1 MILRVASTALVL
13 LGGAAGAAAQAA
25 SGRTPGGISWEA
37 TGSGPAVVLITGANL
52 DRRMWDEQV
61 PALSGRFRIIRYDIR
76 AHGASAD
83 VTGPFSMPDDLLEV
97 LDAAGA
103 PRAHLVGLSLGSR
116 VALDFTLV
124 HPDRVDRL
132 VLAGPW
138 PSGAVSQERAPW
150 MDSMMAAL
158 RARDIDRAVVVV
170 AESPVFA
177 VPPGRA
183 AWMRE
188 MVIANGRLFRQ
199 DPRAERPLQPPA
211 FGRLAEVKRPTLII
225 VGDHDSPDIQRVAD
239 SLSRGIS
246 GARKVVV
253 PGAGHIVNVW
263 APELFNRTVLEFLSR
278 AP

>member
-1 MILRVASTALVL
+1 MRVGIGLATGLLLASVAL
-13 LGGAAGAAAQAA
+13 AQ
-25 SGRTPGGISWEA
+25 GPNRTPGGIAWEA

-52 DRRMWDEQV
+52 DRRMWDDQMA
-61 PALSGRFRIIRYDIR
+61 ALASRFRVIRYDIR

-83 VTGPFSMPDDLLEV
+83 VTGPFSMIDDLAEV
-97 LDAAGA
+97 MDAAGA

-116 VALDFTLV
+116 IALDFALA
-124 HPDRVDRL
+124 HPERVDRL

-138 PSGAVSQERAPW
+138 PSGAVSTERAPW

-177 VPPGRA
+177 VPPARA

-211 FGRLAEVKRPTLII
+211 LGRLAEVKTPTLVV
-225 VGDHDSPDIQRVAD
+225 VGDRDARDIQRVAD
-239 SLSRGIS
+239 SLARGIS

-253 PGAGHIVNVW
+253 PGAAHIVNVW
-263 APELFNRTVLEFLSR
+263 APELFNRAVVAFLSN
-278 AP
+278 P